1 MKLSTKGRYGMRA
14 MLDLAQHYDDG
25 LVLVK
30 DVARRQE
37 VSERY
42 LEHLFLSLKTAGL
55 VKSVRGAHGGFTL
68 ARSPNKIKLMDII
81 SVSEGPLALVD
92 CVVDASVCPRSSKC
106 AARDLWHEL
115 QSAMGE
121 VLGSLT
127 LQDLVERQRVKERPS
142 ANMYNI

>member
-1 MKLSTKGRYGMRA
+1 MRA

-30 DVARRQE
+30 DVARRQGI
-37 VSERY
+37 SERY

-68 ARSPNKIKLMDII
+68 AKAPDKVKLMDII

-92 CVVDASVCPRSSKC
+92 CVVDASVCPRSSLC
-106 AARDLWHEL
+106 ATRDLWREL
-115 QSAMGE
+115 QSAMEE
-121 VLGSLT
+121 VFGSQT
-127 LQDLVERQRVKERPS
+127 LQDLIERQQAKEQPS